1 MTMNDQENSK
11 RLPPVRGEKTSF
23 SAFDAND
30 KVDSLH

>member
-1 MTMNDQENSK
+1 MTMNNEEKRK

-30 KVDSLH
+30 KVDSLL